1 MAYNRS
7 GQQEDEPRRSRFGRV
22 LGLVVL
28 VAVLVWGALTLAPL
42 AGVRVI
48 WPTGFGRTAE
58 RLGGQVATS
67 ATSLLPFGEK
77 MLGQAAP
84 VGPYPHIVPTAGTA
98 VHISPQKFTFEGV
111 AHTITPHVTAS
122 VYWGA
127 RSSTR
132 LMVEQPGQNEA
143 AWSAAYYR
151 CFVDD
156 PAQKPAIDDVVRQ
169 LRAIRSR
176 SHLNSDRYMELIA
189 KYVQSIPYDQKL
201 WESGKG
207 VQRFPVETLVDG
219 KGLCGDKSVLLAL
232 LLSHEGYAAALLHFA
247 PEKHMAVGVRGA
259 GPTYDSTGWLFVE
272 TTAPGY
278 ISDIPKS
285 FVGGMTL
292 TSAPDVIEVGSGT
305 LQYGAADD
313 IARIIAAREAAQPAA
328 ESLLRAA
335 KHQALTAAQA
345 TATNSKLDRA
355 YKATSSLQSNVVDQ
369 HGRPVGKFMDRT
381 TALVWIKNNAW
392 WL

>member
-1 MAYNRS
+1 VHVTP
-7 GQQEDEPRRSRFGRV
+7 QRF
-22 LGLVVL
+22 
-28 VAVLVWGALTLAPL
+28 TYD
-42 AGVRVI
+42 GV
-48 WPTGFGRTAE
+48 T
-58 RLGGQVATS
+58 
-67 ATSLLPFGEK
+67 
-77 MLGQAAP
+77 
-84 VGPYPHIVPTAGTA
+84 
-98 VHISPQKFTFEGV
+98 
-111 AHTITPHVTAS
+111 HTITPRVASS

-132 LMVEQPGQNEA
+132 LMVEQPAQSEA

-169 LRAIRSR
+169 LRVIRAE
-176 SHLNSDRYMELIA
+176 SHLNSDSYMELIA

-219 KGLCGDKSVLLAL
+219 KGLCGDKSVLLAV
-232 LLSHEGYAAALLHFA
+232 LLSHEGYSAALLHFA
-247 PEKHMAVGVRGA
+247 PEKHMAVGVRGS
-259 GPTYDSTGWLFVE
+259 GPSYDGTGWLFVE

-292 TSAPDVIEVGSGT
+292 TSAPEVIEVGSGT
-305 LQYGAADD
+305 LQYGAAGD

-328 ESLLRAA
+328 ESLLRVA
-335 KHQALTAAQA
+335 KRQSLSAAQA
-345 TATNSKLDRA
+345 AATNSKLDRA

-369 HGRPVGKFMDRT
+369 HGRPVGRFMDRI
-381 TALVWIKNNAW
+381 TALAWIKNNAW